1 MLITYLIPVYNEK
14 KTIKK
19 AIIQAIRIPIKKKE
33 ILIID
38 NNSTDGSTE
47 IIKKFKK
54 KKNINVI
61 LRKKDLGF
69 GATIH
74 EGIKKAKGKYIFI
87 HYSDLE
93 YDINA
98 SSEMLK
104 IAEKKKLDVIFA
116 SRLINKLKTQ
126 NFISIIYK
134 IPKIFFL
141 FTFQQSNCFIKRS
154 ISMKNIEMKFNSHF
168 IP

>member
-54 KKNINVI
+54 KK
-61 LRKKDLGF
+61 
-69 GATIH
+69 
-74 EGIKKAKGKYIFI
+74 KY
-87 HYSDLE
+87 
-93 YDINA
+93 
-98 SSEMLK
+98 
-104 IAEKKKLDVIFA
+104 
-116 SRLINKLKTQ
+116 
-126 NFISIIYK
+126 
-134 IPKIFFL
+134 
-141 FTFQQSNCFIKRS
+141 
-154 ISMKNIEMKFNSHF
+154 
-168 IP
+168 